1 MNRDTLRPGTL
12 PPLPLLA
19 AGLAL
24 ALALSACAPLPPAVP
39 AAPPAATAATPA
51 AASAPALRLIGS
63 AAIPPGT
70 EVLGT
75 SFGGISGIDYDP
87 ASGRWLLISDD
98 RSALQ
103 PARIYTATLR
113 YGPEGLDMPAIT
125 GVVTLRHAN
134 GRPYPS
140 SRRPEPGVDVPDAE
154 AVRWLPGSG
163 GTRFLWTSEGD
174 FGRGFGPQLRESA
187 IDGSAV
193 RDLPLP
199 AGFQPD
205 AAHGRGP
212 RSNGTLEGLALA
224 PDGRTLWLSMEMPW
238 RQDGALPTPAAPG
251 GPVRFTALD
260 LATGRPLRQFAYQP
274 DAVAHARRIPWGPQ
288 MNGISEIL
296 EDGPHHLL
304 VLERSYSAGAGF
316 SVRLY
321 RIDTRSGS
329 DTLALPAL
337 VPGSYTPAP
346 KTLVADLGAL
356 GAGAIDNLEGMAW
369 GPPLP
374 GGGRVIVFVSD
385 DNFNPAETTQF
396 IAAEYVAPP
405 AAP

>member
-1 MNRDTLRPGTL
+1 MSILFRTSPWA
-12 PPLPLLA
+12 PLLA

-24 ALALSACAPLPPAVP
+24 TLSACAPLPQAVP
-39 AAPPAATAATPA
+39 AAPEATAAADTR
-51 AASAPALRLIGS
+51 PALRLIGS
-63 AAIPPGT
+63 AAIAPGT

-75 SFGGISGIDYDP
+75 TFGGISGIDYDA

-113 YGPEGLDMPAIT
+113 YGAHGLETPAIT
-125 GVVTLRHAN
+125 GMVALRHAN
-134 GRPYPS
+134 GRTFPS
-140 SRRPEPGVDVPDAE
+140 PRRPEPGVDVPDAE

-163 GTRFLWTSEGD
+163 GRFLWTSEGD
-174 FGRGFGPQLRESA
+174 FGRGFGPQLRESR

-199 AGFQPD
+199 ASFQPD
-205 AAHGRGP
+205 GAHGRGP

-238 RQDGALPTPAAPG
+238 RQDGPLPTPAAPG
-251 GPVRFTALD
+251 GAVRFTALD
-260 LATGRPLRQFAYQP
+260 LATGQPQRQIAYQP

-288 MNGISEIL
+288 MTGVSEIL

-316 SVRLY
+316 AVRLY
-321 RIDTRSGS
+321 RIDTRTGS
-329 DTLALPAL
+329 DTLALNAL
-337 VPGSYTPAP
+337 APGSYTPAP
-346 KTLVADLGAL
+346 KTLVADLAML
-356 GAGAIDNLEGMAW
+356 GAGTLDNLEGMAW

-385 DNFNPAETTQF
+385 DNFNPAEVTQF
-396 IAAEYVAPP
+396 IAAEYLPAPDSP
-405 AAP
+405 PSP